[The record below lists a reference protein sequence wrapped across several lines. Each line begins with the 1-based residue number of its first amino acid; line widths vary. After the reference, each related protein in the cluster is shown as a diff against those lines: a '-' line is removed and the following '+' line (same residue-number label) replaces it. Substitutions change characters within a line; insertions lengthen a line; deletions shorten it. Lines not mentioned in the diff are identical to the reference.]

1 MITFKLRNG
10 LEGYNM
16 TKELRERYL
25 NTGAKDLHDEEAIH
39 IAGYENDKVIC
50 AGRMY
55 TVSNIKC
62 IIDNVI
68 VDDDNRKQYVG
79 DTILRALEDKAVQL
93 ARAIIGVIPTGDSK
107 GFFEAEG
114 YMGEGE
120 LIKDL
125 TVIRG
130 CRGCKK

>member
-1 MITFKLRNG
+1 MITFKFKNG
-10 LEGYNM
+10 IEGYNM

-25 NTGAKDLHDEEAIH
+25 NTGAKDLHDEDAIH
-39 IAGYENDKVIC
+39 IAGYENEKVIC
-50 AGRMY
+50 SGRMY
-55 TVSNIKC
+55 EVNNIKC

-68 VDDDNRKQYVG
+68 VDEDNRKQYVG
-79 DTILRALEDKAVQL
+79 DTILRALEDKAVQI
-93 ARAIIGVIPTGDSK
+93 AHAIIGVIPNEESR

-114 YMGEGE
+114 YFGEAE

>member
-1 MITFKLRNG
+1 MITFKIRNG
-10 LEGYNM
+10 LLGYDM
-16 TKELRERYL
+16 TCELRERYL
-25 NTGAKDLHDEEAIH
+25 NTGKEDIKDGEAIH
-39 IAGYENDKVIC
+39 IAGYEDGKVIC

-55 TVSNIKC
+55 IVDNIKC

-68 VDDDNRKQYVG
+68 VDDDNRMQYVG

-93 ARAIIGVIPTGDSK
+93 AHAIIGVVPIGNSR

-114 YMGEGE
+114 YIGEDE
-120 LIKDL
+120 MIKDL

-130 CRGCKK
+130 CKACKK